1 MAISYKQRCA
11 RCKKNFV
18 LVSRNQFPLCYECQK
33 TELAQVVKNPKM
45 KKMFNIPEELY
56 KQNTF
61 LREIKLKYLKF
72 GALSEK
78 QIEVFIRVAK
88 ELQEK
93 KEAPVT
99 SEPAVLPSEPPL
111 QIRKTRRSVSRAA
124 K

>member
-18 LVSRNQFPLCYECQK
+18 LVSRNQFPLCYDCQK
-33 TELAQVVKNPKM
+33 TELAQVVKDPKM

-93 KEAPVT
+93 KAEPVI
-99 SEPAVLPSEPPL
+99 SEPVVLPSEPPL
-111 QIRKTRRSVSRAA
+111 PVRKTKRSVSRAS